1 MDTFIL
7 SSVRDMVTTVTSYI
21 PTFLTVISVLVLGWV
36 TARVVSKIVARL
48 LREIYFDTLCQHLGL
63 AGILRK
69 GGIKS
74 SFSDVIGCL
83 VYWVMMITVLAT
95 SIKVFGLPLV
105 DDMLNRLFSY
115 VPSVISAVFVLIFG
129 MILGNFISS
138 LVRIVASNTDIPRPD
153 IMGMLTKYAIV
164 LFAVTIFLHEI
175 GLGGLVTGANLSTVF
190 TSICLALALA
200 FGLGGRDTAAKY
212 IDRLKR

>member
-7 SSVRDMVTTVTSYI
+7 GSVKSMVATVTNYL
-21 PTFLTVISVLVLGWV
+21 PTFFTIISILILGWV
-36 TARVVSKIVARL
+36 AARVISKFMARL
-48 LREIYFDTLCQHLGL
+48 FKEIYFDTLCQHLGL

-74 SFSDVIGCL
+74 TPSEVVGCL
-83 VYWVMMITVLAT
+83 MYWIIMITVLAT
-95 SIKVFGLPLV
+95 SIKVFGLPMV
-105 DDMLNRLFSY
+105 DDMVNRLFSY

-129 MILGNFISS
+129 MILGNFIST
-138 LVRIVASNTDIPRPD
+138 LVRVVASNTDIPRPD
-153 IMGMLTKYAIV
+153 ILGMLTKYAIV

-175 GLGGLVTGANLSTVF
+175 GLGALVTGASLNTLFMSV
-190 TSICLALALA
+190 CLALALA

-212 IDRLKR
+212 IDKLKK

>member
-1 MDTFIL
+1 MDTYIL
-7 SSVRDMVTTVTSYI
+7 SSVRDMFTTVTGYL
-21 PTFLTVISVLVLGWV
+21 PTFLTILTVLILGWV
-36 TARVVSKIVARL
+36 IARVVSKLVGRL
-48 LREIYFDTLCQHLGL
+48 FKEIYFDTMCQHLGL

-69 GGIKS
+69 GGIKRTP
-74 SFSDVIGCL
+74 SDVIGCM
-83 VYWVMMITVLAT
+83 VYWVIMITVLAT
-95 SIKVFGLPLV
+95 SVKIFGLPLV

-138 LVRIVASNTDIPRPD
+138 LVTVVASNTDIPRPD

-175 GLGGLVTGANLSTVF
+175 GLGVLLTGTSVNTLF
-190 TSICLALALA
+190 TSVCLALALS
-200 FGLGGRDTAAKY
+200 FGLGGRDTAARY
-212 IDRLKR
+212 IERLKK

>member
-7 SSVRDMVTTVTSYI
+7 SSVRDMVSTVTGYM
-21 PTFLTVISVLVLGWV
+21 PTFLTIISVLVLGWV
-36 TARVVSKIVARL
+36 VARVVSKIIARL
-48 LREIYFDTLCQHLGL
+48 LREIYFDTMCQHLGL

-74 SFSDVIGCL
+74 SPSEVVGCI
-83 VYWVMMITVLAT
+83 VYWVFMITVLAT
-95 SIKVFGLPLV
+95 SIKIFGLPMV
-105 DDMLNRLFSY
+105 DELLKRLFSY

-138 LVRIVASNTDIPRPD
+138 LVRVVASNTDIPRPD

-175 GLGGLVTGANLSTVF
+175 GLGGLVTGANLNTLF
-190 TSICLALALA
+190 TSVCLALALA

-212 IDRLKR
+212 IDRLKK

>member
-1 MDTFIL
+1 MVSSVTGYLPTFFTIL
-7 SSVRDMVTTVTSYI
+7 S
-21 PTFLTVISVLVLGWV
+21 LLVLGWV
-36 TARVVSKIVARL
+36 TARVVSKIVTRF

-63 AGILRK
+63 TGVLRK

-74 SFSDVIGCL
+74 SFSEVIGCI
-83 VYWVMMITVLAT
+83 VYWVFMITVLAT
-95 SIKVFGLPLV
+95 SIKIFGLPMV

-138 LVRIVASNTDIPRPD
+138 LVRVVASNTDIPRPD
-153 IMGMLTKYAIV
+153 ILGMLTKYAIV
-164 LFAVTIFLHEI
+164 LFAITIFLHEI
-175 GLGGLVTGANLSTVF
+175 GLGGLVTGTNLNTLF

-200 FGLGGRDTAAKY
+200 FGLGGRDRAAKY
-212 IDRLKR
+212 IDGLKK